1 MGAIA
6 CEARGLRHSS
16 GDEAPRAPTVRLG
29 WLGAR
34 PRLRDAEPGESAL
47 LALLIERFFAN
58 PKVEWLSVALMA

>member
-1 MGAIA
+1 M
-6 CEARGLRHSS
+6 
-16 GDEAPRAPTVRLG
+16 RLG